1 VVQHSDLDTQKEFYP
16 FLREA
21 AEQGEL
27 SIEDMALLEDR
38 IALFEGKPQRYGSQ
52 IVEDSTGERVIYTLL
67 NTDSVNIWRSAAGM
81 PPLEEYAK
89 QMNAKWNK

>member
-1 VVQHSDLDTQKEFYP
+1 M
-16 FLREA
+16 
-21 AEQGEL
+21 
-27 SIEDMALLEDR
+27 EDIALLEDR

-67 NTDSVNIWRSAAGM
+67 NTDSVNIWRSVAGM

-89 QMNAKWNK
+89 RMNAKWNK

>member
-1 VVQHSDLDTQKEFYP
+1 MNDGHNETSTDERK
-16 FLREA
+16 LRWDN
-21 AEQGEL
+21 
-27 SIEDMALLEDR
+27 IALLEDR
-38 IALFEGKPQRYGSQ
+38 IAMHEGRPQRYGSQ